1 MSAQITKITVYY
13 ESRDDKLQGESNS
26 IVNQKAFFE
35 ECTKRKRPLNAWV
48 LSPDRRIGG
57 RTIATII
64 VKDMSWFRCNDLKV
78 GLYTDKDK
86 QNDND
91 FTPLLNIMNK

>member
-1 MSAQITKITVYY
+1 MSVQITKITVYY
-13 ESRDDKLQGESNS
+13 ESRDDKLQGESTS

-35 ECTKRKRPLNAWV
+35 ECTKRKRPLNTRV
-48 LSPDRRIGG
+48 LSPDRRIVG

-64 VKDMSWFRCNDLKV
+64 VKDMSWLVHNLKV